1 MRLKVVC
8 AEDWVLSVCESTRGD
23 AVGDVCGGGGVCGGG
38 CDGATGINGQGADG
52 G

>member
-1 MRLKVVC
+1 MC

-23 AVGDVCGGGGVCGGG
+23 VGGDVVGDVYGGGGVCGGV